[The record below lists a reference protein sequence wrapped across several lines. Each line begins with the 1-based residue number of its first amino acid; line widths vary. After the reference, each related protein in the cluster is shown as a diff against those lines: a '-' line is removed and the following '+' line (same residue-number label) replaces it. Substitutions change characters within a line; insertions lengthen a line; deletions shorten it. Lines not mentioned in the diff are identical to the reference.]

1 MVSPE
6 NEDDITVVI
15 PDEARIPRSFKY
27 AIEMKSD
34 ALDKLKEQCTFK
46 PVIATK
52 TLKHVEPKIYSGR
65 GSQKPEFNVATP
77 KRLDDTQ
84 YSSKSLTKIKGFNK
98 SIERIKKAKYE
109 K

>member
-65 GSQKPEFNVATP
+65 GS
-77 KRLDDTQ
+77 
-84 YSSKSLTKIKGFNK
+84 
-98 SIERIKKAKYE
+98 
-109 K
+109 